1 MKPFDKPNHSKPESK
16 PSKPDLNQSVSNNV
30 PDKSKK
36 YNMRSNPRQSLLN
49 RSLSSVPKPSTS
61 KSNKPTTYLS
71 QPAPRR
77 QSIICAS
84 TKPSGINHCQNS
96 THKKSKSKSDPNS
109 KCESSK
115 ASSKAKVIG
124 TPVTQNTSAAHPIV
138 SVSSRPS
145 ADNQTLDTGDPS
157 SSTSSVP
164 SDTVS
169 VTDLTVPPVLTHAD
183 HQVPASSQDI
193 TKSYSVNQLLT
204 ERNALIDRIQVLTTQ
219 LELQNGVQT
228 PAPSTTILSSSS
240 DISSPSKIAIFSDS
254 MCRGIAQLMLFQLPN
269 SHVTSVIKPGARFS
283 QVVEPVASQCTD
295 FGPTDYV
302 FIQAGTNDMHSLQP
316 NTAKRLSIPASL
328 CNLSKQTNIV
338 LCSVPYRYD
347 RLAHLSTNIY
357 ETNNFLKFV
366 SAKFDFHYLDTN
378 RFMSRALYTEEGLHY
393 NRRGKNVLANNFVD
407 LIHSRSSGIRKFLS
421 LTQSTRGTSL
431 SIQHDNVQT
440 IVSRNVS
447 NVQTIAPRTY
457 DASTQVRAYEIDIN
471 STFGS
476 FVGVDEMNHSNMIDI
491 VDLSNVNDDLLAG
504 PTNSNSYPIP
514 VVSSNVYSSPLSINI
529 HRSDQRSNF
538 NFGDRTLVT

>member
-115 ASSKAKVIG
+115 AKVIG

-169 VTDLTVPPVLTHAD
+169 VTDLTVSPVLTHAD

-269 SHVTSVIKPGARFS
+269 SHVTSVIKPGAPFS

-447 NVQTIAPRTY
+447 NVQTIAPTRSQFC
-457 DASTQVRAYEIDIN
+457 DVGTQVRAYDIDVD
-471 STFGS
+471 SSFGS
-476 FVGVDEMNHSNMIDI
+476 LGPDIIDLI
-491 VDLSNVNDDLLAG
+491 NLSGQNDDLLSS
-504 PTNSNSYPIP
+504 PTISYPIP
-514 VVSSNVYSSPLSINI
+514 VISSNVPKN
-529 HRSDQRSNF
+529 SNF
-538 NFGDRTLVT
+538 ISGDRTPAT